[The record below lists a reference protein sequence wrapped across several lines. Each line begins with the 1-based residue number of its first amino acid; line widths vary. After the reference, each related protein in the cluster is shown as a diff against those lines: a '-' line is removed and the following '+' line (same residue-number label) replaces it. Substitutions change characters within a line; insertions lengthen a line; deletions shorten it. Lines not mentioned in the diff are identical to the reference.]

1 MWLKEHFIFTNTD
14 GMLFHYLVEGTSVKD
29 SSKVPPDVR
38 SYFIIF
44 HTLYQNLYFWYLN
57 LGLAFCLDVYE
68 ALNLFVGL
76 YRDMPPAILN
86 VIFETTQSINRCM

>member
-44 HTLYQNLYFWYLN
+44 HTLYQNLYFWYLKSI
-57 LGLAFCLDVYE
+57 FRLDVYE

-86 VIFETTQSINRCM
+86 VIFGTTQSINQ